1 MSTVKPFQEEARVV
15 FDAPGRRELADE
27 AEIEG

>member
-1 MSTVKPFQEEARVV
+1 MSSVKQFREEARAV
-15 FDAPGRRELADE
+15 FDALGRRELADE